1 MSVNTGALLSAWG
14 RERCSS
20 FCRLQNETGMVEHLE
35 SIQIVI
41 KCSNVAHMYDKPILE

>member
-41 KCSNVAHMYDKPILE
+41 KSSNVPHIYDIPILE